1 MYCKNCGAQLP
12 DNAEFCSECGAK
24 VEKPY
29 YNYNEQYNYENF
41 DTFDRTKEFNY
52 NENGNR
58 YYTEDNGNRYYT
70 EDIYNNNINSNKNNS
85 KRTVIIVSS
94 VIIIAAA
101 AIVAALVLIFGFP
114 TNKSE
119 LAEENLY
126 SAIKS
131 EMSELNDMIET
142 DEISEAEKIETDFV
156 PEDENAEESEKIKS
170 DTKDKPTKENEPESE
185 EKEEYEES
193 SAETD
198 NKSEEK
204 SSDKNTDKNTEIEK
218 SSNDYGTA
226 VVFDTDYVTMRSA
239 GHMSASEKLKLYSGD
254 SVTIKSI
261 DENGY
266 FKVDYNGKE
275 GYVVPSYL
283 SLNED
288 AVKKIKSQKT
298 YTVIT
303 DYITLRDIP
312 STSGEELDKI
322 YTGAELEYFSEAQD
336 GFCLVRYNGRF
347 GYVLK
352 KYNGETLLR

>member
-24 VEKPY
+24 VEKPF
-29 YNYNEQYNYENF
+29 YNYNEQDSYENF
-41 DTFDRTKEFNY
+41 DTFNRTKEFNY

-58 YYTEDNGNRYYT
+58 YYTEDIR
-70 EDIYNNNINSNKNNS
+70 NNNINSNKNNN
-85 KRTVIIVSS
+85 KKTTVIVLS
-94 VIIIAAA
+94 VVIIAAA
-101 AIVAALVLIFGFP
+101 AIVVALVLIFGLP
-114 TNKSE
+114 KNESE
-119 LAEENLY
+119 LTEENLY

-131 EMSELNDMIET
+131 EMSELNDVIET
-142 DEISEAEKIETDFV
+142 DEMSEAKEIETDIVSEDDNPKPEKIE
-156 PEDENAEESEKIKS
+156 P
-170 DTKDKPTKENEPESE
+170 DTKDKPELEQDTESE
-185 EKEEYEES
+185 DNRDQEESEVQTDKQSEAKEE
-193 SAETD
+193 
-198 NKSEEK
+198 
-204 SSDKNTDKNTEIEK
+204 SSDKNIEKNTD
-218 SSNDYGTA
+218 DYGTA

-239 GHMSASEKLKLYSGD
+239 GHMSASGKLKLYSGD
-254 SVTIKSI
+254 KVTIKSI

-266 FKVDYNGKE
+266 FKVEYNGKE

-288 AVKKIKSQKT
+288 AVKKIKSEKT

-303 DYITLRDIP
+303 DYVTLRDIP

-322 YTGAELEYFSEAQD
+322 YTGAVLEYFSDAQD

>member
-12 DNAEFCSECGAK
+12 DDAEFCSECGAK
-24 VEKPY
+24 VEKPF
-29 YNYNEQYNYENF
+29 YNYNEQDNYE
-41 DTFDRTKEFNY
+41 TFDRTKEFDY
-52 NENGNR
+52 HENENR
-58 YYTEDNGNRYYT
+58 YYTEDNANRYYT
-70 EDIYNNNINSNKNNS
+70 EDIRNNNINSNKNNN

-94 VIIIAAA
+94 VVIIAAA
-101 AIVAALVLIFGFP
+101 AIAVALVLIFGFP
-114 TNKSE
+114 KNESKLTE
-119 LAEENLY
+119 ANLY

-131 EMSELNDMIET
+131 EISELSDMTET
-142 DEISEAEKIETDFV
+142 EEISETEEIVKDNV
-156 PEDENAEESEKIKS
+156 SEDEDSKEPEKIKS
-170 DTKDKPTKENEPESE
+170 DTKDKPELEQDTESE
-185 EKEEYEES
+185 DKIDREVSEQN
-193 SAETD
+193 TD
-198 NKSEEK
+198 NKESKTNEEL
-204 SSDKNTDKNTEIEK
+204 SDKNADAETITD
-218 SSNDYGTA
+218 DYGTA

-239 GHMSASEKLKLYSGD
+239 GHMSASEKTRLHSGD
-254 SVTIKSI
+254 NVTIKSI

-288 AVKKIKSQKT
+288 AVKKIKYEKT

-303 DYITLRDIP
+303 DYVTLRDIP

-322 YTGAELEYFSEAQD
+322 YTGEVLEYFSDAQD

-352 KYNGETLLR
+352 EYDGETLLR